1 MHTLLWEKQDRVLQV
16 PRSYGEK
23 RELSCTS
30 PNSPKGIR
38 RIPEW
43 LILSVKTMYT
53 LCHSVPDLR
62 FLLRK
67 I

>member
-1 MHTLLWEKQDRVLQV
+1 MYALRWEKQDRVSPV
-16 PRSYGEK
+16 PSSYGEK

-30 PNSPKGIR
+30 SYSPTGIR